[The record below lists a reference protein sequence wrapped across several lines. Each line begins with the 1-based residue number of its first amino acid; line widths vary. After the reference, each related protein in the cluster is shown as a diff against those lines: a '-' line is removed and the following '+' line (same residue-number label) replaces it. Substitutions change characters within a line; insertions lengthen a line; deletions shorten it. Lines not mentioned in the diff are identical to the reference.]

1 VSRLTRHWH
10 RLNDRTIGGDGYWWI
25 ALQNA
30 VVYTDTQRVAARHVR
45 GRTLDAGA
53 GRLAWRP
60 LLRRYSRTYVSGD
73 LTPEHP
79 EVDVLFDVT
88 RPFPFPAESFDTVFC
103 HSVLEH
109 TREPWRAMPEMWR
122 VLAPGGRA
130 IVAVPFVFYLHGQ
143 PHDYYRFSRYGLAY
157 LAQQAGFEVIET
169 VANGG
174 IVHLLLNIPSVLLS
188 TLLEALGLRR
198 WIPAVTRFWLALAR
212 RLARLDRSHLFTM
225 NYIVVLHKAHGSVP
239 NHAGH
244 ADDRHDVKPDSQ
256 VIIGR

>member
-1 VSRLTRHWH
+1 VSWLTRHWQ
-10 RLNDRTIGGDGYWWI
+10 RLNDRTIGGAGYWWI

-30 VVYTDTQRVAARHVR
+30 VVYSDTQRIAARYVR

-60 LLRRYSRTYVSGD
+60 LLRRHSRTYVSGD
-73 LTPEHP
+73 LTAEHP

-122 VLAPGGRA
+122 VLAPGGVA

-157 LAQQAGFEVIET
+157 LAEQAGFEVIET

-174 IVHLLLNIPSVLLS
+174 IVDLLLNIPSVLLS
-188 TLLEALGLRR
+188 TMLAAAGLAR

-225 NYIVVLHKAHGSVP
+225 NYIVVLSKATSSVS
-239 NHAGH
+239 HAAGN
-244 ADDRHDVKPDSQ
+244 ADDRHSARPDAP
-256 VIIGR
+256 VTIGR